1 MKRKMEI
8 SSAESDWA
16 TDDISDEVEE
26 VIDKRDFNTDDIFK
40 KRSADKSVDERIK
53 TSRSLKIKHNK
64 WNQVSVDED
73 YNDTGKIVID
83 PQYNAYNSTVED
95 IEFEKKFHNI
105 LISSKYYSI
114 LFPENGEKST
124 ISYQTVNDILLYVY
138 ARMKRE
144 YTLVQVFVML
154 CEYCGI
160 TLSTMWKRVNSYY
173 QKQMLE
179 ELTEISKLPKEFLDN
194 NVKLF

>member
-8 SSAESDWA
+8 SSAESDWVA
-16 TDDISDEVEE
+16 DDISDEVEE

-105 LISSKYYSI
+105 LIS
-114 LFPENGEKST
+114 
-124 ISYQTVNDILLYVY
+124 
-138 ARMKRE
+138 
-144 YTLVQVFVML
+144 
-154 CEYCGI
+154 
-160 TLSTMWKRVNSYY
+160 
-173 QKQMLE
+173 
-179 ELTEISKLPKEFLDN
+179 FL
-194 NVKLF
+194 

>member
-1 MKRKMEI
+1 MRRKKEI
-8 SSAESDWA
+8 SSAESDWVIE
-16 TDDISDEVEE
+16 DISDDVEP
-26 VIDKRDFNTDDIFK
+26 VVDKRDFTDDVYK
-40 KRSADKSVDERIK
+40 KKSADKTVDERIK

-64 WNQVSVDED
+64 WNQVDNDDE
-73 YNDTGKIVID
+73 YNDNGKIIID
-83 PQYNAYNSTVED
+83 PHFTSFNSTVED
-95 IEFEKKFHNI
+95 VEFEKKFHNI
-105 LISSKYYSI
+105 LISSKYYS
-114 LFPENGEKST
+114 LFFPENDEKIT
-124 ISYQTVNDILLYVY
+124 ISYQTVNDILLYIY

-160 TLSTMWKRVNSYY
+160 TLSTMWKRTNSYY

-179 ELTEISKLPKEFLDN
+179 ELTDISKLPKEILDN

>member
-1 MKRKMEI
+1 MIPTLILYQLKPNKEI
-8 SSAESDWA
+8 
-16 TDDISDEVEE
+16 
-26 VIDKRDFNTDDIFK
+26 R
-40 KRSADKSVDERIK
+40 
-53 TSRSLKIKHNK
+53 NK
-64 WNQVSVDED
+64 FLDED

-138 ARMKRE
+138 ARMKKE

-160 TLSTMWKRVNSYY
+160 TLSTMWKLVNSYY

>member
-1 MKRKMEI
+1 MKK
-8 SSAESDWA
+8 
-16 TDDISDEVEE
+16 
-26 VIDKRDFNTDDIFK
+26 
-40 KRSADKSVDERIK
+40 
-53 TSRSLKIKHNK
+53 
-64 WNQVSVDED
+64 
-73 YNDTGKIVID
+73 
-83 PQYNAYNSTVED
+83 
-95 IEFEKKFHNI
+95 
-105 LISSKYYSI
+105 
-114 LFPENGEKST
+114 
-124 ISYQTVNDILLYVY
+124 
-138 ARMKRE
+138 E